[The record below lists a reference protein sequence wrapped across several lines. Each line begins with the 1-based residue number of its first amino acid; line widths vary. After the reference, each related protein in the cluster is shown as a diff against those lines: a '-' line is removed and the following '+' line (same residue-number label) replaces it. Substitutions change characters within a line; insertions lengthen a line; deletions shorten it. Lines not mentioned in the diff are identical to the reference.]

1 MKLFSRRNRKKLV
14 SKLTKIATLMVI
26 IIAILGSSL
35 KGVSASPTNTVFTG
49 EKVIGI
55 DLGTTQS
62 VLAFSIDGKTTI
74 IPNDQGNRLT
84 PSIVSFKDNEI
95 LVGDAAYNAMT
106 QNSKNTL
113 FDIKRFI
120 GRKFSDPTVQKDIKL
135 LPFEVINKNDIPY
148 FRVNHKGTTQEFS
161 A

>member
-1 MKLFSRRNRKKLV
+1 
-14 SKLTKIATLMVI
+14 MVI

-35 KGVSASPTNTVFTG
+35 KGVSASPTVSTN
-49 EKVIGI
+49 EKIIGI

-62 VLAFSIDGKTTI
+62 VLAFSSDGKTTI

-113 FDIKRFI
+113 FDIK
-120 GRKFSDPTVQKDIKL
+120 SM
-135 LPFEVINKNDIPY
+135 
-148 FRVNHKGTTQEFS
+148 
-161 A
+161 